1 MVEILGKTNHS
12 QTVLSGGLLAICL
25 ILLSVIASGI
35 GQYPIDYTDII
46 HALLHYFGIEE
57 EPPDQTIRLVLSE
70 VRLPRVLASV
80 LVGAVLAAAGCV
92 FQGMFRNPLVSPDIL
107 GVSTG
112 AGLGAAAGILLSL
125 SIISIQLMAFLG
137 GLITVGAVYLV
148 ASSIRQHEPTLI
160 LVLAG
165 IVIGS
170 LAGACLSLVKILADP
185 YDQLPAITFWLL
197 GSFAAVD
204 KIDLLGALPL
214 CILALIPMV
223 LLRWRINVLSLG
235 DEEARALGVN
245 PDKIRLFLIF
255 AATLMTAAGVAIA
268 GVIGWV
274 GLVVPH
280 IARLLVGPNFN
291 RLLPI
296 AMLIGANFLLV
307 VDTIA
312 RTLTQTE
319 TPIGIL
325 TAFVGAPVFVW
336 LLFHARRSWM

>member
-1 MVEILGKTNHS
+1 MVSILKKKEDSHTS
-12 QTVLSGGLLAICL
+12 VLAVLLL
-25 ILLSVIASGI
+25 TMLVTLGFYASSI
-35 GQYPIDYTDII
+35 GQYPIGFKEVLDTAGFKLGVISEAP
-46 HALLHYFGIEE
+46 HPTTLLILE
-57 EPPDQTIRLVLSE
+57 E
-70 VRLPRVLASV
+70 VRLPRILASM
-80 LVGAVLAAAGCV
+80 LVGSVLAAAGSV

-112 AGLGAAAGILLSL
+112 AGLGAAAGILFSL
-125 SIISIQLMAFLG
+125 SIIHIQLLAFVG
-137 GLITVGAVYLV
+137 GLCTVGAVYLI
-148 ASSIRQHEPTLI
+148 AISIRQHEPTLI

-197 GSFAAVD
+197 GSFASVD
-204 KIDLLGALPL
+204 KSDLIGALPL
-214 CILALIPMV
+214 CVFALIPLI

-235 DEEARALGVN
+235 DEEARSLGIN
-245 PDKIRLFLIF
+245 PDRVRVTLIT
-255 AATLMTAAGVAIA
+255 AATLMTAAAVAIA

-280 IARLLVGPNFN
+280 IARLLVGPNFQ

-296 AMLIGANFLLV
+296 AMLVGANFMLLV
-307 VDTIA
+307 DTLA
-312 RTLTQTE
+312 RSLTQTE

-336 LLFHARRSWM
+336 LLFNARRSWT